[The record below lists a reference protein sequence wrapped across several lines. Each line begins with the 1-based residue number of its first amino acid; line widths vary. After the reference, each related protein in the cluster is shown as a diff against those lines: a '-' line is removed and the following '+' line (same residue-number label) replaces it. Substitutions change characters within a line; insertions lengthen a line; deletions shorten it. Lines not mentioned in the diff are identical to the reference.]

1 MKIVLVT
8 SPGGH
13 LAHLLALRS
22 WWGDHSRLWVTARQ
36 PDTEL
41 SLAGERVAWCFWP
54 TTRNLVNAARNLALA
69 VRLLRAERPDVVVSD
84 GAGVAVPFFLV
95 AKALGITTAYVE
107 CYDRIEV
114 PSLTAKLCY
123 PLSDVFCVQWEEQ
136 KQSFPEAVN
145 IGALL

>member
-1 MKIVLVT
+1 MKILLVT

-22 WWGDHSRLWVTARQ
+22 WWQGHDRLWVTAQQ

-41 SLAGERVAWCFWP
+41 ALAGERVVWSHWP
-54 TTRNLVNAARNLALA
+54 TTRNIPNAIKNMALA
-69 VRLLRAERPDVVVSD
+69 VQVLRAERPDVIVSD
-84 GAGVAVPFFLV
+84 GAGVAVPFF
-95 AKALGITTAYVE
+95 AIARAMGITTAYVE
-107 CYDRIEV
+107 CCDRVEV

-123 PLSDVFCVQWEEQ
+123 PLSDVFCVQWERQ
-136 KQSFPEAVN
+136 KRSFPEANN